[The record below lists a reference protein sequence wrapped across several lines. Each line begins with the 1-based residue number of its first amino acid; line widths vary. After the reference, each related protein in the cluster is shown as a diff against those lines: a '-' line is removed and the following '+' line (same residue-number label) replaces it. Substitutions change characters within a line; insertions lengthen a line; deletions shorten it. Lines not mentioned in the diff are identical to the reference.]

1 VLKSISASELR
12 TQIKRV
18 INEVSYGQ
26 TEYVVEKFGEPT
38 AAIINIE
45 DYRLLQEIK
54 QQQSGQPANED
65 SFPVKLRAIHEALA
79 ASGYRL
85 RTKEEIDAQLEAER
99 ASWES

>member
-1 VLKSISASELR
+1 MLKSISASELR
-12 TQIKRV
+12 THIKRV

-26 TEYVVEKFGEPT
+26 TDYVVEKFGEPT
-38 AAIINIE
+38 AAIISIE
-45 DYRLLQEIK
+45 DYRLLQSMK
-54 QQQSGQPANED
+54 QNQLAETEHES
-65 SFPVKLRAIHEALA
+65 SFPVKLKAIHQALA

>member
-1 VLKSISASELR
+1 MLKSISASELR
-12 TQIKRV
+12 THIKRV

-38 AAIINIE
+38 AAIISIE
-45 DYRLLQEIK
+45 DYRLLRAIK
-54 QQQSGQPANED
+54 QNRSDEAENES
-65 SFPVKLRAIHEALA
+65 SFPVKLKAIHEALA

-99 ASWES
+99 AGWES